1 MVTNFIIWQL
11 KLMNCA
17 RNLKLSLVT
26 SFWRNTEIWRHISV
40 LWISDSLE
48 CWRFLDVT
56 KVILKSNFHQN
67 YSFFRQ
73 NIKLNSYLGTFLL
86 KYQNFSETSIP
97 LPIPFKG
104 HLGFL
109 SLLLCLLLLLFF
121 SLLLCLLFLLFFLP
135 SSSISWL
142 LSQTFILQLLFSF
155 LPFSNHS
162 YIFFIVLNG
171 LPAPAL
177 GFGRKSHK
185 FIHSF

>member
-1 MVTNFIIWQL
+1 MIANNLLHFTWRNLVPWVNIFHQEMVTNFIIWQL

-56 KVILKSNFHQN
+56 NVILKSNFHQN

-73 NIKLNSYLGTFLL
+73 NIMLNSYLGTFLL

-97 LPIPFKG
+97 LPIPFNYTVQWN
-104 HLGFL
+104 LT
-109 SLLLCLLLLLFF
+109 
-121 SLLLCLLFLLFFLP
+121 
-135 SSSISWL
+135 I
-142 LSQTFILQLLFSF
+142 TD
-155 LPFSNHS
+155 
-162 YIFFIVLNG
+162 
-171 LPAPAL
+171 
-177 GFGRKSHK
+177 
-185 FIHSF
+185 